1 TANTSRL
8 NPDHGASP
16 SPPGLGLS
24 LPELSGDGCT
34 RSLTAVPV
42 PLGSELSLS
51 DVMQVARGERVELPA
66 SAAERMNASRAV
78 VERAVASDQT
88 VYGVTTGF
96 GSLAQVRIAPDQA
109 ADLQSGIVRSHAVV
123 GPLELEAKE
132 GLALVNGTQGML
144 AIGIVAADRLSRLV
158 KLADVAAAMSVE
170 AALGTGRPFEERL
183 QRLRPHVGQA
193 ASAAN
198 LRALMAE
205 SEIVASHRES
215 GHLVQDAYSLRC
227 APQVHGATRDVLSF
241 ATVV

>member
-109 ADLQSGIVRSHAVV
+109 ADLQSGIVRSHAVAV
-123 GPLELEAKE
+123 GAPLSEEETRAMLLLRAHV
-132 GLALVNGTQGML
+132 LALGYSGVRVELVERMVEMLNRKLLPVVPEQGSLGASGDL
-144 AIGIVAADRLSRLV
+144 APLAHLALPLIG
-158 KLADVAAAMSVE
+158 
-170 AALGTGRPFEERL
+170 LGEMRAPDGRRAP
-183 QRLRPHVGQA
+183 
-193 ASAAN
+193 AAN
-198 LRALMAE
+198 
-205 SEIVASHRES
+205 V
-215 GHLVQDAYSLRC
+215 
-227 APQVHGATRDVLSF
+227 
-241 ATVV
+241 